1 MMANLALRNWRFL
14 YKMGM
19 SGCHWFEGIGN
30 YLEIRKVALTGV
42 EDSTIGPDS
51 PVVLNLKILYSYPGY
66 STEEQG
72 NRGRGEMIGT
82 SFREYERQIRQQFSE
97 MFASAGF
104 DPKRDI
110 AGIILN
116 RWGHAYL
123 SPQPGFFFGRDGQP
137 APREILRH
145 APFGRIAFANTD
157 LAGAMD
163 HRYSILEAQRAVMQL
178 LDQVLT

>member
-1 MMANLALRNWRFL
+1 VKDLPEGHQKAYAQFYRSPCMMANLALRNWRFL

-82 SFREYERQIRQQFSE
+82 SFREYERQIRQDTGTYLLTTIRTHS
-97 MFASAGF
+97 S
-104 DPKRDI
+104 I
-110 AGIILN
+110 
-116 RWGHAYL
+116 HAFY
-123 SPQPGFFFGRDGQP
+123 
-137 APREILRH
+137 
-145 APFGRIAFANTD
+145 
-157 LAGAMD
+157 
-163 HRYSILEAQRAVMQL
+163 
-178 LDQVLT
+178 